1 MSTIRPPIFPTNQQ
15 PLPAQTPA
23 RGAAQRAFFAAVSGA
38 PAQPAPAAQPRAAVQ
53 SQAQPQASAK
63 PVHRMPPL
71 SLPAEPPEK
80 ILRPG
85 SFLDI
90 RV

>member
-1 MSTIRPPIFPTNQQ
+1 MSTIRPPIFPTNQ
-15 PLPAQTPA
+15 PAAQAQAPA
-23 RGAAQRAFFAAVSGA
+23 RGMAQRAFFAAA
-38 PAQPAPAAQPRAAVQ
+38 TTTPAAAAQPQPRAAAQ
-53 SQAQPQASAK
+53 AAAQPQAAAK
-63 PVHRMPPL
+63 PVHRIPL
-71 SLPAEPPEK
+71 NLPAEPPEK

>member
-1 MSTIRPPIFPTNQQ
+1 MSTIRPPIFPTSQ
-15 PLPAQTPA
+15 PAAQAPA
-23 RGAAQRAFFAAVSGA
+23 RGMAQRAFFAAATGA
-38 PAQPAPAAQPRAAVQ
+38 PAAAAQPRAATQ
-53 SQAQPQASAK
+53 AQAQPQATAK
-63 PVHRMPPL
+63 AVHRMPPS

>member
-38 PAQPAPAAQPRAAVQ
+38 PAQPAPATQPRAAVQ

-63 PVHRMPPL
+63 PVHRMPT

-80 ILRPG
+80 IMRPG

>member
-1 MSTIRPPIFPTNQQ
+1 MSTIRPPIFPTSQ
-15 PLPAQTPA
+15 PATQAQAPA
-23 RGAAQRAFFAAVSGA
+23 RGMAQRAFFAAATAA
-38 PAQPAPAAQPRAAVQ
+38 PAAAAQAQPRAAVQ
-53 SQAQPQASAK
+53 TQAQPQAPAK
-63 PVHRMPPL
+63 TVHRMPL
-71 SLPAEPPEK
+71 NLPAEPPEK

>member
-1 MSTIRPPIFPTNQQ
+1 M
-15 PLPAQTPA
+15 
-23 RGAAQRAFFAAVSGA
+23 AQRAFFAAATGA
-38 PAQPAPAAQPRAAVQ
+38 PAAATQAQPRAAVQ
-53 SQAQPQASAK
+53 TQPQAPAK
-63 PVHRMPPL
+63 PVHRMPL
-71 SLPAEPPEK
+71 NLPAEPPEK

>member
-1 MSTIRPPIFPTNQQ
+1 MSTIRLPIFPTNQ
-15 PLPAQTPA
+15 PAAQAQAPA
-23 RGAAQRAFFAAVSGA
+23 RGMAQRAFFAAATST
-38 PAQPAPAAQPRAAVQ
+38 PAAAAQPRAAAQ
-53 SQAQPQASAK
+53 AQAQPQAPAK
-63 PVHRMPPL
+63 PVHRMPT

>member
-1 MSTIRPPIFPTNQQ
+1 MSTIRPPIFPTNQ
-15 PLPAQTPA
+15 PATQAQAPA
-23 RGAAQRAFFAAVSGA
+23 RGMAQRAFFAAATGA
-38 PAQPAPAAQPRAAVQ
+38 PAA
-53 SQAQPQASAK
+53 AQPQAATQAQAQAQPRTAAK

-71 SLPAEPPEK
+71 TLPAEPPEK

>member
-1 MSTIRPPIFPTNQQ
+1 VSTIRPPIFPTTQQ
-15 PLPAQTPA
+15 PVQAQPSA
-23 RGAAQRAFFAAVSGA
+23 RGAAQRAFFAAATGA
-38 PAQPAPAAQPRAAVQ
+38 PAVAAQPRAAAQ
-53 SQAQPQASAK
+53 SQAQPQATAK
-63 PVHRMPPL
+63 PVHRMPT

-85 SFLDI
+85 SILDI

>member
-1 MSTIRPPIFPTNQQ
+1 M
-15 PLPAQTPA
+15 
-23 RGAAQRAFFAAVSGA
+23 AQRAFFAAATGA
-38 PAQPAPAAQPRAAVQ
+38 PAAAQAQPPAAV
-53 SQAQPQASAK
+53 QAQPQAPAK
-63 PVHRMPPL
+63 PVHRMPL
-71 SLPAEPPEK
+71 NLPAEPPEK

>member
-1 MSTIRPPIFPTNQQ
+1 MSTIRPPIFPTNQ
-15 PLPAQTPA
+15 PAAQTQAPA
-23 RGAAQRAFFAAVSGA
+23 RGMAQRAFFAAATGT
-38 PAQPAPAAQPRAAVQ
+38 PAAAAQPRAATQ
-53 SQAQPQASAK
+53 AQAQPQAQASAK
-63 PVHRMPPL
+63 PVHRMPT

>member
-1 MSTIRPPIFPTNQQ
+1 MSTIRPPIFPTNQ
-15 PLPAQTPA
+15 PATQAQAPA
-23 RGAAQRAFFAAVSGA
+23 RGMAQRAFFAAATGA
-38 PAQPAPAAQPRAAVQ
+38 PAAAQAQPRAAVQ
-53 SQAQPQASAK
+53 TQAQPQAPAK
-63 PVHRMPPL
+63 PVHRMPL
-71 SLPAEPPEK
+71 NLPAEPPEK